1 LKAVWVAKKRG
12 FITECIQSIGKKLSS
27 SEGGNEI
34 EAIRY
39 FIFDAERSLYP
50 RHECVSIFAK
60 SGAYG

>member
-1 LKAVWVAKKRG
+1 M
-12 FITECIQSIGKKLSS
+12 SP

-50 RHECVSIFAK
+50 RQECVSIFAK
-60 SGAYG
+60 GGPYG

>member
-12 FITECIQSIGKKLSS
+12 FITESIQFVGEKLSP

-60 SGAYG
+60 GCPYG